1 MTKEKTEPL
10 REGLH
15 IAFKREWSD
24 SAKRTLA
31 AFANTDGGTIYVG
44 IDDTGQV
51 TGLANPDET
60 MRQVTQAAANA
71 IRPDI
76 IAFLSVTTET
86 MNGQQIVQAQVSRGT
101 DRPYYL
107 SDKGLRPAGV
117 YIRSGAASIPASETA
132 ILDMV
137 RETSGNS
144 FEDAVSLEQRLSF
157 NALRN
162 MFEKHDVPLND
173 NSYRTLGIINADGL
187 YTNLAWLLSDE
198 CTASVKA
205 AKFQGTRKMTISN
218 RYEFTGSLFIQ
229 LEQILQFLGPYNRVS
244 STIGSIY
251 REDFYDYPPATLR
264 EAVLNLL
271 IHRDYTYHDS
281 ALISVYDDRIEFI
294 NFGGLR
300 KGVGKDDIIN
310 GLSSKRNPKLA
321 NIFYRLHLVE
331 AYGMGIPK
339 IFEMY
344 EGFEK
349 QPTISIASHSFKLIL
364 PSQRYE
370 GDETETS
377 AIKDK
382 PISKPPTILDDDFAN
397 RTNLILTYL
406 QEHPSINRSQ
416 TAELTG
422 LSKPAASRLLS
433 SLVDNQTLK
442 RLGKGPSTKYATR
455 RAKTA
460 YTGPQAAARTRGTF
474 R

>member
-1 MTKEKTEPL
+1 MNEQVNEPL

-15 IAFKREWSD
+15 TEFKREWSD
-24 SAKRTLA
+24 SAKRTLT
-31 AFANTDGGTIYVG
+31 AFANTDGGTIYIG
-44 IDDTGQV
+44 IEDTGQV

-60 MRQVTQAAANA
+60 MRQATQAAANA

-76 IAFLSVTTET
+76 ISFISITTET
-86 MNGQQIVQAQVSRGT
+86 MERRQIVKVEVGRGT

-117 YIRSGAASIPASETA
+117 YVRSGAASIPASETA
-132 ILDMV
+132 ILDMI
-137 RETSGNS
+137 RQTSGNS
-144 FEDAVSLEQRLSF
+144 FEDAVSLEQNLSF

-162 MFEKHDVPLND
+162 MFEKHDIPLSD
-173 NSYRTLGIINADGL
+173 NSYRTLGMVNTDGL
-187 YTNLAWLLSDE
+187 YTNLAWLLSDG

-205 AKFQGTRKMTISN
+205 AKFQGTRKATISN
-218 RYEFTGSLFIQ
+218 RYEFTGSLFTQ

-244 STIGSIY
+244 STIGPIY
-251 REDFYDYPPATLR
+251 RKDSYDYPPVTLR

-281 ALISVYDDRIEFI
+281 ALISVYDDRIELI

-321 NIFYRLHLVE
+321 NIFYRLHFVE

-344 EGFEK
+344 EGFER

-364 PSQRYE
+364 PSQHYGE
-370 GDETETS
+370 NESETS
-377 AIKDK
+377 R
-382 PISKPPTILDDDFAN
+382 LLN
-397 RTNLILTYL
+397 RTTAATPTTPEDDSGRSKLILVYL
-406 QEHPSINRSQ
+406 RKHASINRTK

-422 LSKPAASRLLS
+422 LSKPMASRLLR
-433 SLVDNQTLK
+433 SLVENGTLE
-442 RLGKGPSTKYATR
+442 RVGKGPATR
-455 RAKTA
+455 YTTA
-460 YTGPQAAARTRGTF
+460 GTVMKPETV
-474 R
+474 